1 MAFMDRIGNLP
12 HIRDTEALL
21 QELHPDAYQEL
32 MANLLGGGTD
42 YTGPPPREGIE
53 SLFSPPS
60 RRSPP
65 IPLGQTSVGIDL
77 LPATNHFEGR
87 PHQATRR
94 SPTGSFFSNLSTSP
108 PGTPTGTP
116 TGRAPFNLLG
126 GGIEEQPR
134 DQIFRPSPTP
144 PPTAVG
150 LGPETAPVDP
160 YITLPDQTQPASR
173 GQRLQQ
179 LLKQKQLLEAQL
191 QRIGRK
197 IQELQGGGR
206 PPKDIGFT
214 PLPQPPWTPPPGG

>member
-53 SLFSPPS
+53 SLFSPPP
-60 RRSPP
+60 RRSPR

-150 LGPETAPVDP
+150 PDTETVLDIPH
-160 YITLPDQTQPASR
+160 PDQTQPASR

-191 QRIGRK
+191 QRIVRK
-197 IQELQGGGR
+197 IQELQR
-206 PPKDIGFT
+206 RSPPKDGGLMPH
-214 PLPQPPWTPPPGG
+214 PLPPWMPPGG